1 MLQPYPA
8 NWTLITPVLYLPITT
23 TNFSKMASYIYP
35 RVDSLQI
42 SRENALLRPVV
53 QDLNSAINQ
62 INQYPAYEY

>member
-42 SRENALLRPVV
+42 SCENALLRLVFK
-53 QDLNSAINQ
+53 A
-62 INQYPAYEY
+62 